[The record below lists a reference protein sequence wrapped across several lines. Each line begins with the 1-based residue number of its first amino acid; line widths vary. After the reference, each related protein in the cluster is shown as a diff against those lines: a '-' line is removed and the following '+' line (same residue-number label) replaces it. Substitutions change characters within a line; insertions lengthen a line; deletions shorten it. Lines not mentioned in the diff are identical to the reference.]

1 MQFAEYSNRVDL
13 ILVRAIIE
21 DSLGHM
27 DGVGYNDDFGDII
40 NSACLVDTASNSE
53 EFSFSTCYKRSMVN
67 SLDEQL
73 IGNMYMRNGCS
84 NIVLDASICNHD
96 CQVRN

>member
-1 MQFAEYSNRVDL
+1 MQFAEYSSRVDL

-21 DSLGHM
+21 DFLGHM
-27 DGVGYNDDFGDII
+27 DGVSYDDDFGDII

-53 EFSFSTCYKRSMVN
+53 EFSFSTCYERSMVN

-84 NIVLDASICNHD
+84 NIVLDASIYDHD
-96 CQVRN
+96 CRVRN

>member
-1 MQFAEYSNRVDL
+1 M
-13 ILVRAIIE
+13 RAIIK

-27 DGVGYNDDFGDII
+27 DGVSYDDDFGDII
-40 NSACLVDTASNSE
+40 NSTCLVDTTSNSE

-67 SLDEQL
+67 SLDERL

-84 NIVLDASICNHD
+84 NIVLDASICDHN
-96 CQVRN
+96 C